1 MKTFMGRNFLLSNEK
16 AKELFHEFA
25 EDMPIIDYHCHL
37 DPKEIYED
45 KRFSDIAEVWLGGD
59 HYKWRLMRAAG
70 VPERYIT
77 GDAPGREKFRM
88 YAETLEKAIG
98 NPLYHWSHLEL
109 KRYFGYE
116 GVLNGETAE
125 TVWQLAEE
133 KLQDERFS
141 ARNLIRRSDV
151 DVICTTDDPADTLEY
166 HKLLRE
172 DRMVEFKV
180 YPTFR
185 PDKAVNIENA
195 GYPEYIEKLAAAA
208 KEKIHSF
215 ADLVKALIKRMDYF
229 KSLGCRVS
237 DHGLSYV
244 PFERASAEEVE
255 AVFEKAMEGTAL
267 TEKEIRL
274 YKTALLL
281 ELGKAYAERG
291 FVMQIHYN
299 VQRNVDRKRFLSI
312 GPDAGFD
319 CMDSENRGRELAQFM
334 NALAEEDALPKTIL
348 YSLNPNDDALLDTIA
363 GSFQDESAVSK
374 VQHGSAWWFNDHKEG
389 MKKQLT
395 SLANIGLLGGFVGML
410 TDSRSFLSYARHE
423 YFRRILCDFI
433 GGLVENGEYPD
444 DPRALEK
451 IVEGI
456 CYYNAKKYFG
466 F

>member
-16 AKELFHEFA
+16 AKELYHEFA

-185 PDKAVNIENA
+185 PDKAVNIENT

-215 ADLVKALIKRMDYF
+215 ADLVKALLKRMDYF

-244 PFERASAEEVE
+244 PFEKASAEEVE

>member
-1 MKTFMGRNFLLSNEK
+1 MKTFMGRNFLLTTEK
-16 AKELFHEFA
+16 AKELYHEFA

-172 DRMVEFKV
+172 DRVVEFKV

-215 ADLVKALIKRMDYF
+215 ADLVKALLKRMDYF

-267 TEKEIRL
+267 TEREIRL

>member
-1 MKTFMGRNFLLSNEK
+1 MKTFMGRNFLLTTEK
-16 AKELFHEFA
+16 AKELYHEFA

-215 ADLVKALIKRMDYF
+215 ADLVKALLKRMDYF

-244 PFERASAEEVE
+244 PFEKASAEEVE

>member
-1 MKTFMGRNFLLSNEK
+1 MKTFMGRNFLLTTEK
-16 AKELFHEFA
+16 AKELYHEFA

-215 ADLVKALIKRMDYF
+215 ADLVKALLKRMDYF

-244 PFERASAEEVE
+244 PFEKASAEEVE

-299 VQRNVDRKRFLSI
+299 VQRNVDKKRFALI

>member
-1 MKTFMGRNFLLSNEK
+1 MKTFMGRNFLLTNEK
-16 AKELFHEFA
+16 AKELYHEYA

-45 KRFSDIAEVWLGGD
+45 KRFKDIAEVWLGGD

-166 HKLLRE
+166 HRLIAE

-195 GYPEYIEKLAAAA
+195 GFPEYIEKLSAAA
-208 KEKIHSF
+208 KEKITSF
-215 ADLVKALIKRMDYF
+215 DGLVKALLKRMDFF

-244 PFERASAEEVE
+244 PFEKGTEAEADEV
-255 AVFEKAMEGTAL
+255 FQKAQNGGSL
-267 TEKEIRL
+267 TDREIRL

-281 ELGKAYAERG
+281 KLGRGYAERG

-299 VQRNVDRKRFLSI
+299 VQRNVDRKRFLLI

-334 NALAEEDALPKTIL
+334 NALAEDDALPKTIL
-348 YSLNPNDDALLDTIA
+348 YSLNPNDDALLSTIA
-363 GSFQDESAVSK
+363 GSFQDETAVSK

-433 GGLVENGEYPD
+433 GELVENGEYPD
-444 DPRALEK
+444 DERALEK